1 MIYDRMS
8 LAAAPKKMARW
19 EKTAAV
25 KLCNHTCLDDGDDQ
39 EDDSDGDICMII
51 DIDILEKES
60 PSSVYGE
67 APAKILLLCLRI

>member
-1 MIYDRMS
+1 MGQ
-8 LAAAPKKMARW
+8 W

-39 EDDSDGDICMII
+39 EGDSDGDICMII

-60 PSSVYGE
+60 PSSVYGK
-67 APAKILLLCLRI
+67 PQSKCLKIYV